1 MIEMQSSMLSHA
13 SFEAAAADFATRLA
27 VMFRASRVSIGVLNR
42 GASRVMAVSH
52 GVTVDFRQELMALIA
67 AAMDEAIDQA
77 ASIVYPDVGTQPR
90 IVIAHAALMRRHGGS
105 AVSVPLV
112 EDGRM
117 VGAVTLE
124 RHGQEHFIADDLA
137 GCLQVLQTLSPVL
150 LLKRSSERSL
160 AAHAAGALAGAR
172 RSLWAASPARNLV
185 VALAA
190 VSLLAAVTVPLPYRI
205 NAPVRLEGAVQLALT
220 APDDGYIQQVAVRPG
235 DPVKAGQTLAQLAQQ
250 DLQLERSKAE
260 SELAQYESSYGVAL
274 AQADRSML
282 VSYQAKASGARSRI
296 DLISRQIERSQIVAP
311 FDGVVISGD
320 LSQSLGAPVQKGNP
334 LLVVAPH
341 DSYRLIVE
349 VDERDIAD
357 LSAGAAGR
365 MRLTALPDQSLSFAV
380 ERIAPVAVSRDGR
393 HFFEAEGRLDSGAA
407 AIRPGLEGIA
417 RIDAPARSLA
427 SMLGHRVHAW
437 LRLSLWSLGWW
448 S

>member
-1 MIEMQSSMLSHA
+1 MLSHA

-27 VMFRASRVSIGVLNR
+27 VLFQASRVSIGLLNR
-42 GASRVMAVSH
+42 GVSRVVAVSH
-52 GVTVDFRQELMALIA
+52 GVTVDYRRDLMALIA

-77 ASIVYPDVGTQPR
+77 ASVVYPDVSTQPR
-90 IVIAHAALMRRHGGS
+90 IVMAHAALVSRHGGS
-105 AVSVPLV
+105 AVSVPV
-112 EDGRM
+112 VDAGCM

-124 RHGQEHFIADDLA
+124 RHGQEHFTAADETA
-137 GCLQVLQTLSPVL
+137 CVQVLQALSPVL
-150 LLKRSSERSL
+150 FLKRSSERSL
-160 AAHAAGALAGAR
+160 AAHAAGALGSAK
-172 RSLWAASPARNLV
+172 RSLMTANPARKIAA
-185 VALAA
+185 ALAA
-190 VSLLAAVTVPLPYRI
+190 MALLATIAVPVPYRI
-205 NAPVRLEGAVQLALT
+205 HAPVRLEGAVQRVLT
-220 APDDGYIQQVAVRPG
+220 APDDGYIQQVEVRPG
-235 DPVKAGQTLAQLAQQ
+235 DPVKGGQTLAQLAQQ

-260 SELAQYESSYGVAL
+260 SELAQYESSYGMAL

-296 DLISRQIERSQIVAP
+296 DLISRQIERSYIVAP

-334 LLVVAPH
+334 LLVIAPH

-357 LSAGAAGR
+357 LGVGAAGR
-365 MRLTALPDQSLSFAV
+365 VRLTALPNQSMSFAV

-393 HFFEAEGRLDSGAA
+393 HFFEAEGRLDSNAA

-417 RIDAPARSLA
+417 RIDAPERSLA
-427 SMLGHRVHAW
+427 SILGHRIHAW

>member
-1 MIEMQSSMLSHA
+1 MIEMQSAMLSHA

-27 VMFRASRVSIGVLNR
+27 AWYRASRVSIGILNR

-52 GVTVDFRQELMALIA
+52 GVTVDFRQELMALVA

-77 ASIVYPDVGTQPR
+77 ASIVYPDISTQPR
-90 IVIAHAALMRRHGGS
+90 IVFAHAALMSRHGGS

-112 EDGRM
+112 ENGSI

-124 RHGQEHFIADDLA
+124 RHGQEHFNVDEQAS
-137 GCLQVLQTLSPVL
+137 CVQVLHTLSPVL
-150 LLKRSSERSL
+150 LLKRSGERSL
-160 AAHAAGALAGAR
+160 AAHATSALAGAW
-172 RSLWAASPARNLV
+172 RSLSATSPARKIT
-185 VALAA
+185 VAVAA
-190 VSLLAAVTVPLPYRI
+190 AALLAAFAVPLPYRI
-205 NAPVRLEGAVQLALT
+205 SAPVRLEGAVQRVLT

-260 SELAQYESSYGVAL
+260 SELAQYESSYGMAL

-282 VSYQAKASGARSRI
+282 VSYQAKASGIRSRI
-296 DLISRQIERSQIVAP
+296 DLISRQIERAQIVAP

-349 VDERDIAD
+349 VDERDIAE
-357 LSAGAAGR
+357 LKAGAAGS
-365 MRLTALPDQSLSFAV
+365 MRLTALPDQSMSFAV
-380 ERIAPVAVSRDGR
+380 ERIAPVAVSREGR
-393 HFFEAEGRLDSGAA
+393 HFFEAEGRLDSNSA

-427 SMLGHRVHAW
+427 SMLGCRI
-437 LRLSLWSLGWW
+437 
-448 S
+448 